1 MKTGM
6 IITLTPGRLLQP
18 GPAVLGSVSPIEK
31 KIYVR
36 PTEVRVVVGA
46 LSLKLGIL
54 NSTCGQFDKNR
65 RILIILTNDI

>member
-1 MKTGM
+1 MKTRM

-36 PTEVRVVVGA
+36 PMEVRVVVRA
-46 LSLKLGIL
+46 HSQELGIL
-54 NSTCGQFDKNR
+54 NSTRGQFDKNR